1 MKRTLLLAALALSL
15 VTLANAQQQPQPL
28 PQPMPQPRPVH
39 DNPNMH
45 KMPLLRFP
53 VSAAEYHQY
62 VLWQLD
68 LAKIIAQRGV
78 GGHPVSAGD
87 INKLTLHIKD
97 CETRVASDGWVSE
110 AEHTMCQNET
120 TALIH
125 ELAVP
130 YIVKSGGG
138 D

>member
-1 MKRTLLLAALALSL
+1 MRRTVLLALCALSL
-15 VTLANAQQQPQPL
+15 ATLAYGQQQPQPL

-39 DNPNMH
+39 DNPAMH

-78 GGHPVSAGD
+78 GGHAVSPAD
-87 INKLTLHIKD
+87 INKLTLHIRD
-97 CETRVASDGWVSE
+97 CETRVAGDGWVSE
-110 AEHTMCQNET
+110 GEHMMCQNET